1 VFFCLS
7 AIDQF
12 FILVEI
18 LRGIIVNNRLLY
30 LILEIIAAAGVMFI
44 LPALI
49 AFYAI
54 AFGVGGY

>member
-1 VFFCLS
+1 M
-7 AIDQF
+7 
-12 FILVEI
+12 
-18 LRGIIVNNRLLY
+18 NNRLLY
-30 LILEIIAAAGVMFI
+30 LIMEIIAAAGAMFI